1 MAEVIARVGK
11 ITGEAFARDPDGNVR
26 RLKSGDP
33 IREGDVVQTAEG
45 GQVQLTLADGRE
57 LLVGANE
64 VAKIDAEVAA
74 PDLPN
79 AGDSAVQNNP
89 RGFIKVA
96 KAIVGPDGTFSFD
109 DDGGQVKASVD
120 QKDGHTFIELVR
132 IVENVDPLAFQ
143 FGTGRGQPLDEI
155 RGGRIGNQ
163 AATAFTFAPPETE
176 NISLSGSEDSP
187 LRIDLKGSDLD
198 GIIAGYVIRSLPANG
213 LLYVDA
219 AMTQLVSVGQTVL
232 GPVFFKP
239 NDNWNGK
246 TSFQYASIDNTGS
259 VDETPAVATIDIA
272 PVNDVV
278 SLAILDA
285 NGIDTGQYSVAEDA
299 STTGNFTIGAPDGL
313 DQVAALTIAGT
324 AVSNAALEGSGT
336 TPVVVTTVQGTLTIT
351 GYNLMT
357 GVVSYSY
364 DPSGTAKDHTGGE
377 IVDAI
382 SIVVRDNNG
391 DMQSGCSGNSIRAAS
406 SRSTLIPSRQRSS
419 ATT

>member
-64 VAKIDAEVAA
+64 AAKIDAEVAA

-163 AATAFTFAPPETE
+163 AATAFTF
-176 NISLSGSEDSP
+176 
-187 LRIDLKGSDLD
+187 
-198 GIIAGYVIRSLPANG
+198 
-213 LLYVDA
+213 
-219 AMTQLVSVGQTVL
+219 
-232 GPVFFKP
+232 
-239 NDNWNGK
+239 
-246 TSFQYASIDNTGS
+246 
-259 VDETPAVATIDIA
+259 
-272 PVNDVV
+272 
-278 SLAILDA
+278 
-285 NGIDTGQYSVAEDA
+285 
-299 STTGNFTIGAPDGL
+299 
-313 DQVAALTIAGT
+313 
-324 AVSNAALEGSGT
+324 
-336 TPVVVTTVQGTLTIT
+336 
-351 GYNLMT
+351 
-357 GVVSYSY
+357 
-364 DPSGTAKDHTGGE
+364 
-377 IVDAI
+377 
-382 SIVVRDNNG
+382 
-391 DMQSGCSGNSIRAAS
+391 
-406 SRSTLIPSRQRSS
+406 
-419 ATT
+419 